1 MEDIRLTLSEAIQL
15 ITTCIK
21 LELVRRNVTMEVLN
35 ASSISDRTAFTRAI
49 VHNVQQ
55 KILENPNWRAKN
67 LPGSIDKFY
76 DLLFLA
82 LSYDVTIQ
90 LLDKLS
96 QFFLKLAILFPIT
109 RFDCRISLTHSFIC
123 EIAQLQNLL
132 HS

>member
-67 LPGSIDKFY
+67 LPGSIEKFY
-76 DLLFLA
+76 K
-82 LSYDVTIQ
+82 V
-90 LLDKLS
+90 
-96 QFFLKLAILFPIT
+96 
-109 RFDCRISLTHSFIC
+109 
-123 EIAQLQNLL
+123 L
-132 HS
+132 HRSWIEKP